1 MSQFLW
7 CDKNRPACL
16 FCNDKVT
23 KIPFH
28 TALHSEVQCHLLY
41 MPHWVWI
48 SPYRGFLKSEKD
60 NIGLQC
66 NPFIFGTAEIAK
78 VQ

>member
-48 SPYRGFLKSEKD
+48 QGCRNWVCKGAMALPVFSEGPK
-60 NIGLQC
+60 
-66 NPFIFGTAEIAK
+66 EE
-78 VQ
+78 